1 MEQRE
6 EGQGG
11 KRIDRRMDRSRK
23 IGAKHTHIHIHTIFI
38 LKNEDRIKSD
48 DCRRES
54 KPTSSEHMR
63 RSIVNIAHAEPS
75 PFPLVLRSWALRRAP
90 WESNEN
96 RRSVKREE
104 ELVWS
109 FIENDVGEEGST
121 LNPIL
126 TRLSFHLAG
135 PTFRLGDG

>member
-11 KRIDRRMDRSRK
+11 KRIDRRMDRSRN

-63 RSIVNIAHAEPS
+63 RSIVNIEHAHVEPS
-75 PFPLVLRSWALRRAP
+75 PFPLVLRSRALRRAP
-90 WESNEN
+90 
-96 RRSVKREE
+96 
-104 ELVWS
+104 
-109 FIENDVGEEGST
+109 
-121 LNPIL
+121 
-126 TRLSFHLAG
+126 
-135 PTFRLGDG
+135 